1 MNAYEARKM
10 ANDYYLNKIYSD
22 IEDIAS
28 QGYYDFSTPLK
39 RFIKCKPEIVVNELI
54 EDGYKLRFLIDENFD
69 YWGVIDDFNQE
80 DRKFQPININSL
92 DDYNNALMVIDE
104 YAKKYELEDF
114 AQKWARIQIS
124 W

>member
-10 ANDYYLNKIYSD
+10 ANDHYLDKIYSD
-22 IEDIAS
+22 IEDFAS
-28 QGYYDFSTPLK
+28 QGYYDFSMPLK

-54 EDGYKLRFLIDENFD
+54 EDGYKLLFLLDGEFD
-69 YWGVIDDFNQE
+69 YDGVIDDFNQE

>member
-22 IEDIAS
+22 IEDVAS

-39 RFIKCKPEIVVNELI
+39 RFAKCKPEIVVNELI
-54 EDGYKLRFLIDENFD
+54 EDGYKLRFLLDGEFD
-69 YWGVIDDFNQE
+69 YEGVIDDFNQE

-92 DDYNNALMVIDE
+92 GDYNDALMVIDE
-104 YAKKYELEDF
+104 YAMKYELENF
-114 AQKWARIQIS
+114 AQKWARIEIS